1 MLNIPEHFLED
12 EIRENFKIDSTMKA
26 AWAAELE
33 VLDTIN
39 RICQKHNIVWYADWG
54 TLLGAVRHHGFI
66 PWDDDVDICIKR
78 PDYEKLLKILPNE
91 LPAGW
96 RLQHKYGDEEQPQFW
111 ACVLNGSTISIEEE
125 RLQRFHGCPFVVG
138 VDIFPM
144 DYIPDDR
151 QQQELER
158 ALFRLVYK
166 GAQIA
171 RQERPTEKE
180 KNDLEEAIN
189 GINKLF
195 YLEIR
200 NNEKILTTLWE
211 VANQLTTAYGMNG
224 GKYLTEYTRYARM
237 REYKLEASWYDEVI
251 YIPFEFIDMPVPK
264 EYDQILKTQFGN
276 YMEYKQGTQDH
287 DYPFYKLQIE
297 HLRKIMNDKYEK
309 KDE

>member
-1 MLNIPEHFLED
+1 MLVIPDQFLED
-12 EIRENFKIDSTMKA
+12 EIRENFRIDSTMKS

-33 VLDTIN
+33 VLDEIS
-39 RICQKHNIVWYADWG
+39 RICRKHNIVWYADWG

-66 PWDDDVDICIKR
+66 PWDDDIDICIKR
-78 PDYEKLLKILPNE
+78 PDYERLLKILPAE
-91 LPAGW
+91 LPIGW
-96 RLQHKYGDEEQPQFW
+96 RLQHKNGGEEQPQFW
-111 ACVLNGSTISIEEE
+111 GCVLNGSTISIEKD

-158 ALFRLVYK
+158 ALFRLIYK

-171 RQERPTEKE
+171 SQEKVTEKE
-180 KNDLEEAIN
+180 KNDLEEIIC
-189 GINKLF
+189 GINKIF
-195 YLEIR
+195 HLEIR
-200 NNEKILTTLWE
+200 KDENILTTLWE
-211 VANQLTTAYGMNG
+211 VANQLTTAYGMNR
-224 GKYLTEYTRYARM
+224 GKYLTEYTRYATM
-237 REYKLEASWYDEVI
+237 SEYKLEASWYDEVI
-251 YIPFEFIDMPVPK
+251 YIPFEFIEIPVPK
-264 EYDQILKTQFGN
+264 EYNRILKTQFGN

-297 HLRKIMNDKYEK
+297 HLRRIMNDKYGK